1 MQQKNPEVEFNQKAH
16 EVIRAMLNKSEDRL
30 ISDGTCDPTETED
43 YLCRHYLAQVA
54 SLLGG
59 ASYYLPSEAAVGAEI
74 FLSRNCGIYSMGRYA
89 RYSKICGKQLSQFTH
104 LYFRRY
110 PETLTQMYIE
120 RMQSATDEEIR
131 HLNKDGLVQ
140 LAAANLPGVLEQA
153 RREQRRRGSAV
164 STVIVFNDD
173 REHRL
178 QMSKA
183 QLRLTNNVWPT

>member
-1 MQQKNPEVEFNQKAH
+1 
-16 EVIRAMLNKSEDRL
+16 
-30 ISDGTCDPTETED
+30 
-43 YLCRHYLAQVA
+43 
-54 SLLGG
+54 
-59 ASYYLPSEAAVGAEI
+59 
-74 FLSRNCGIYSMGRYA
+74 
-89 RYSKICGKQLSQFTH
+89 
-104 LYFRRY
+104 
-110 PETLTQMYIE
+110 MYIE